1 VTEEPKDYEEE
12 VEKLVSIYPNI
23 RKRVHKTTKR
33 SWKEVYEKMLDII
46 KKEKWVPQPKIK
58 TNM

>member
-1 VTEEPKDYEEE
+1 VTEEPKDYKKE

-23 RKRVHKTTKR
+23 KKRVYKTAKR

-46 KKEKWVPQPKIK
+46 QKEKWVPQPKAK
-58 TNM
+58 K